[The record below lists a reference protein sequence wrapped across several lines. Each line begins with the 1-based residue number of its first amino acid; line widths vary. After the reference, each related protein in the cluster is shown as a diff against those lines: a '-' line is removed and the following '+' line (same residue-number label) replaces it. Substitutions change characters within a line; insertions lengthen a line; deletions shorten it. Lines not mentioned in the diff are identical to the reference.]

1 MRFHAPPLP
10 GSPEVTRQPA
20 DAARAVVATTPG
32 LSDLAFAR
40 PALVSPTIVR
50 GSARIAE
57 FALLSVFGFAIAF
70 LYVPTPDLWASSQY
84 LIALTATA
92 LLTVVFFEALG
103 LYTVSALSS
112 IVQPMS
118 RLLLGWTMATGLL
131 VAAVFFLKI
140 GAEFSRVW
148 LALWFGLGAVFLI
161 SMRAVFSVAVRHWVA
176 TGQLSRRAVVYGDGP
191 STGELL
197 SALAKDP
204 RTDIS
209 VFGVFDDRAATRDD
223 ASEQDKPTG
232 GARAAGYPQLGTL
245 DDLVAFA
252 RRARIDVIILN
263 LPVTAETRMLEALS
277 RLSVLPADIRI
288 PAAASRVR
296 FQPRTYSYIGDVPFI
311 DVFDRP
317 ITDWGLVAKWA
328 FDKVV
333 AATAIALLAP
343 VFAAI
348 ALAVRLESK
357 GPILFRQKRYGFN
370 NELIEVCKFRSMYVD
385 RCDHAASKLVTRD
398 DPRVTKVGRF
408 IRRTS
413 LDELPQLFNVLRGEL
428 SLVGPRPHALQAKA
442 ADKLYNEVVDGYFAR
457 HKVKPGITG
466 WAQING
472 WRGETDTPEKIRKRV
487 EHDIYYIENWSLFLD
502 LYILIRTPFALLN
515 TENAY

>member
-1 MRFHAPPLP
+1 MRFHAPQLP
-10 GSPEVTRQPA
+10 GNPEVTRQPA
-20 DAARAVVATTPG
+20 DAARANVGTAPALTE
-32 LSDLAFAR
+32 LAFAG
-40 PALVSPTIVR
+40 PTLVSPSIVR
-50 GSARIAE
+50 GSARIGE
-57 FALLSVFGFAIAF
+57 FVLLSLFGFAIAF
-70 LYVPTPDLWASSQY
+70 LYVPAPDLWASSQY
-84 LIALTATA
+84 LIALIATA

-103 LYTVSALSS
+103 AYTVNALSS

-148 LALWFGLGAVFLI
+148 LALWFGLGAMFLI
-161 SMRAVFSVAVRHWVA
+161 AVRALFSVPVRHWVA
-176 TGQLSRRAVVYGDGP
+176 TGRLSRRAVVYGGGP
-191 STGELL
+191 STGDLL
-197 SALAKDP
+197 ASLAKDP

-209 VFGVFDDRAATRDD
+209 VFGVFDDRTAARDGE
-223 ASEQDKPTG
+223 APATG
-232 GARAAGYPQLGTL
+232 EDQTAPAAGYPHLGTL
-245 DDLVAFA
+245 EDLVAFA

-333 AATAIALLAP
+333 AATAILLLAP
-343 VFAAI
+343 VLAAI

-357 GPILFRQKRYGFN
+357 GPVLFRQKRYGFN
-370 NELIEVCKFRSMYVD
+370 IERNLK
-385 RCDHAASKLVTRD
+385 
-398 DPRVTKVGRF
+398 
-408 IRRTS
+408 TS
-413 LDELPQLFNVLRGEL
+413 IS
-428 SLVGPRPHALQAKA
+428 SLLK
-442 ADKLYNEVVDGYFAR
+442 
-457 HKVKPGITG
+457 
-466 WAQING
+466 
-472 WRGETDTPEKIRKRV
+472 
-487 EHDIYYIENWSLFLD
+487 
-502 LYILIRTPFALLN
+502 
-515 TENAY
+515 